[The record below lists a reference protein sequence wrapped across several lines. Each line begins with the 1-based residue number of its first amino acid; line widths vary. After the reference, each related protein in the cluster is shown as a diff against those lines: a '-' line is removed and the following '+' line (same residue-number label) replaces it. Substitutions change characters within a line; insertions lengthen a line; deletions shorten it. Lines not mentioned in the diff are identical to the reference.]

1 MDTEA
6 IKQSIALIK
15 QSGIPHEFRTT
26 VVSGL
31 HTEFD
36 IESIAALIG
45 DEPYFLQSF
54 VDSGDLI
61 SPTGLSA
68 FSPDQMRAMR
78 DVARRFSPRCEVR
91 GV

>member
-1 MDTEA
+1 MAGSTDY
-6 IKQSIALIK
+6 
-15 QSGIPHEFRTT
+15 EFRTT
-26 VVSGL
+26 LSHPL
-31 HTEFD
+31 HAVED
-36 IESIAALIG
+36 MAAIG
-45 DEPYFLQSF
+45 QWLRGAKRYYLQQF